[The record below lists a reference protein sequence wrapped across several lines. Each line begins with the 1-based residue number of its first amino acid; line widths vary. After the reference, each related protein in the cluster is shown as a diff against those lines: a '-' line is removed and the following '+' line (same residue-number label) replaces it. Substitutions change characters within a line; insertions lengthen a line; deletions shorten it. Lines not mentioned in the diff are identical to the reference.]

1 MSPNYAKATAA
12 FLPANEPKPDSAF
25 LDGLQPANRKIAP
38 RSNGQ
43 NGAKEGAEYTPP
55 LTPPSETES
64 QQKELGAE
72 EQNEHKD
79 AHRTGSD
86 QAESGLKQ
94 RKSAKANGTKDESN
108 KSEDKKQKKE
118 APGAGFAQ
126 SIKGTVSEERYVPTD
141 LDQRI
146 AQPWVPRANIA
157 ATPQHPYGT
166 TAGNYAELNKERP
179 VLAQHVAFF
188 DKDGDN
194 ILWPLDTW
202 RGFREMGYNFFWCTF
217 AMCVIHFFFSWF
229 TAPGV
234 LPDPFFRVFIKNGHR
249 SKHGSDTAVYDSEG
263 RFIPAKFEEIFTKFD
278 KGNKGGLTFR
288 EGVHMIHAQRQAV
301 DPIGWCAEAFEWAS
315 TYILIWPQDGL
326 CDKESIRTVYDGS
339 LFYIVAHAERQRRAE
354 RQKKRQQMTFV
365 QKLVDSL
372 PNPYR
377 GWTTENRAGQFEWT
391 EDKFKL

>member
-1 MSPNYAKATAA
+1 MSPSYAKATAA
-12 FLPANEPKPDSAF
+12 FVPANELPQPDPAF
-25 LDGLQPANRKIAP
+25 LDGMQPANRKIAP
-38 RSNGQ
+38 RTTGQ
-43 NGAKEGAEYTPP
+43 KGATTEGVDYTPP
-55 LTPPSETES
+55 LTPPSETS
-64 QQKELGAE
+64 SHDKELGSKKHSEA
-72 EQNEHKD
+72 D
-79 AHRTGSD
+79 S
-86 QAESGLKQ
+86 ESGLKQ
-94 RKSAKANGTKDESN
+94 RKSNN
-108 KSEDKKQKKE
+108 KSKAGEGEQKKKE

-157 ATPQHPYGT
+157 ATPEHPYGT
-166 TAGNYAELNKERP
+166 TAGNYAELNKDRP

-354 RQKKRQQMTFV
+354 RQKKRAQMSFV

>member
-1 MSPNYAKATAA
+1 MPANYAKATAA
-12 FLPANEPKPDSAF
+12 FLPAGEPKPDPAF

-38 RSNGQ
+38 THHSKLDSASNG
-43 NGAKEGAEYTPP
+43 AGAELTPP
-55 LTPPSETES
+55 LTPPSESDNAQDE
-64 QQKELGAE
+64 KELGAE
-72 EQNEHKD
+72 KGT
-79 AHRTGSD
+79 RTATEAG
-86 QAESGLKQ
+86 GLKQ
-94 RKSAKANGTKDESN
+94 RKSAN
-108 KSEDKKQKKE
+108 KSNGDDAQKAGKKDKKE

-141 LDQRI
+141 LDERI

-157 ATPQHPYGT
+157 ATPEHPYGT

-354 RQKKRQQMTFV
+354 RQKKRQQMSFV

-391 EDKFKL
+391 EDKFHL